1 MQSKYWPEW
10 KRYLNDRGLASLASA
25 LLVSTRPL
33 LPLFAQVMV
42 LGQPFSRVLSVG
54 EPYQAVIELLSDADD
69 AGRFSQ
75 YLQGEGV

>member
-10 KRYLNDRGLASLASA
+10 KRYLHDRGLDSLASA

-42 LGQPFSRVLSVG
+42 LGKPFSRVLSVG
-54 EPYQAVIELLSDADD
+54 ETYQAMIELLLDADD

-75 YLQGEGV
+75 YLQGEDV